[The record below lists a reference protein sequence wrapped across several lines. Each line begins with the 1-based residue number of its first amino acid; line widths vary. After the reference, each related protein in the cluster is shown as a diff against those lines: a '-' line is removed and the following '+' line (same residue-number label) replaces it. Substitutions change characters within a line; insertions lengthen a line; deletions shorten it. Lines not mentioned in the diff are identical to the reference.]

1 VRLKADRS
9 VLQAD
14 GEDLSLVTVEAVDAQ
29 DRPDLHADR
38 NMQFSISGPG
48 VIAAVGNANGQDPDS
63 YHGDHS
69 KLYQGRALVV
79 IRTSQQTGTI
89 NLTAQATG
97 LSQAAIS
104 LCAKAANRLPG
115 LMVAPGGTMRGGLST
130 KGRNRAIRGNLDG
143 ALRYSL
149 AESALGRIKTETASD
164 SKTTTNDYSLDP
176 ANRRASA
183 FTSAF
188 KELDPNPQFKT
199 TAKLVE
205 FLADRSR
212 GRSSLGSGGRRS
224 FRLVGIQC
232 ATRAQR

>member
-1 VRLKADRS
+1 
-9 VLQAD
+9 
-14 GEDLSLVTVEAVDAQ
+14 VDAQ

-48 VIAAVGNANGQDPDS
+48 VIAAVGNANEQDPDS

-89 NLTAQATG
+89 NPTAQATG

-130 KGRNRAIRGNLDG
+130 KGRNRAIRGQSRWCFGMLS
-143 ALRYSL
+143 R
-149 AESALGRIKTETASD
+149 RIRTRPDQNGDRERQQ
-164 SKTTTNDYSLDP
+164 NDH
-176 ANRRASA
+176 
-183 FTSAF
+183 
-188 KELDPNPQFKT
+188 
-199 TAKLVE
+199 
-205 FLADRSR
+205 DRLLP
-212 GRSSLGSGGRRS
+212 RS
-224 FRLVGIQC
+224 C
-232 ATRAQR
+232 